1 MTRSQVAFVF
11 VGRGLSPRHHHRPF
25 NNSKHY
31 DRASR
36 IVRMDIRIE
45 IMLLFTTTILLHLWI
60 LRDFDRF
67 TLYKN

>member
-11 VGRGLSPRHHHRPF
+11 VGHDLSPRHHHRPF
-25 NNSKHY
+25 NNSKYY
-31 DRASR
+31 DRANR

-45 IMLLFTTTILLHLWI
+45 IMLLFTTSILLHLWI